1 MKKIFLPLL
10 LLCGLPYFLTAQSF
24 TKVTTGSIV
33 NTPSDSRSVN
43 WIDFNNDG
51 WQDLMIT
58 NGPQA
63 GANNMLYKNNE
74 DGSFTEITG
83 DPIVTDN
90 KPSDG
95 ATWADQDNDGFIDCF
110 VVNWYN
116 VSNLFYTNNGNE
128 TFTYH
133 DDLFQDGGFSET
145 ASWGDYDND
154 GLVDLYVTNSE
165 GNKKNFL
172 YHNDGGGVFTKVVA
186 GSIVNDAYYS
196 RSINWID
203 YDNDNDQDVF
213 VTNEENQHENLYNND
228 GEGNFTPVTGIN
240 LLLDGGNTM
249 SSSWGDYDNDGDFD
263 VFLANNQGYSSLFR
277 NDGNDTFTK
286 MTADIVGNTF
296 SQSFGSNWGDVN
308 NDGYLD
314 LYVTNSFGS
323 GPHQNFLFM
332 NNGDGSFTR
341 NTTSPVVQEQGW
353 SYGCAFGD
361 YDNDGFLDLA
371 VANCYN
377 ASQSN
382 SLFHNDGNSNNWLAI
397 GCTGVVSNQAAI
409 GTKVKI
415 KVFINGQPTW
425 LLREISAQSG
435 YCGQNMLTVHFGIG
449 TATNVDTVR
458 IEWPSGIV
466 DIYEDINV
474 NQQIFALEGQQITGT
489 KEPVLPVLTTLSN
502 YPNPFTD
509 STSFEFEL
517 KKEAAIE
524 LAVFD
529 LKGKKLAKISSG
541 RYNSGIHN
549 IAWNGE
555 LSNGQHIPPGVYVL
569 TLIVNKEVLSKKLTC
584 VGE

>member
-1 MKKIFLPLL
+1 MKKKFLPLL
-10 LLCGLPYFLTAQSF
+10 LLCGLPCLLSAQSF

-51 WQDLMIT
+51 WHDLMIT

-63 GANNMLYKNNE
+63 GANNMLYKNNG
-74 DGSFTEITG
+74 DGTFTEITG

-116 VSNLFYTNNGNE
+116 VSNLFYTNNGDE

-133 DDLFQDGGFSET
+133 NDLFQDGGFSET

-213 VTNEENQHENLYNND
+213 VSNEENQHENLYNND
-228 GEGNFTPVTGIN
+228 GEGNFTPVTAIN
-240 LLLDGGNTM
+240 LLQDGGNTM

-263 VFLANNQGYSSLFR
+263 VFLANNQGYCSLFR
-277 NDGNDTFTK
+277 NDGNDSFTK
-286 MTADIVGNTF
+286 MTTDIVGNTF

-308 NDGYLD
+308 NDGFLD

-341 NTTSPVVQEQGW
+341 NTTSPAVQEQGW

-397 GCTGVVSNQAAI
+397 GCTGVVSNQSAI

-449 TATNVDTVR
+449 TATNVDSVR
-458 IEWPSGIV
+458 IEWPSGIL

-474 NQQIFALEGQQITGT
+474 NQRIFALEGQQITGT
-489 KEPVLPVLTTLSN
+489 KEPVMPVLTTLSN
-502 YPNPFTD
+502 YPNPFSD
-509 STSFEFEL
+509 STLFEFEL

-529 LKGKKLAKISSG
+529 LKGNKLAKISSG

-555 LSNGQHIPPGVYVL
+555 LSNGQHLPPGVYVIS
-569 TLIVNKEVLSKKLTC
+569 LIVNKEVISKKLTC
-584 VGE
+584 FGK